1 MKERNHFTIV
11 ACHPVLHVLLT
22 DVLVRP
28 ALLPVPDGEVEALLG
43 EVVHRARVV
52 DELLVEVWALRPPL
66 HGRLVPRRLRHG
78 VQNTAKKMSH
88 LQNL

>member
-1 MKERNHFTIV
+1 MIFVERKNEQVCTVCF
-11 ACHPVLHVLLT
+11 LT

-43 EVVHRARVV
+43 EVVHRAGVV
-52 DELLVEVWALRPPL
+52 DELLVEVGALRPPL
-66 HGRLVPRRLRHG
+66 HSRLVPRRLRHG
-78 VQNTAKKMSH
+78 MQNAVRKISH